1 MSPVESAVVSA
12 VVRGDGP
19 AGRQARRAAFYAPA
33 VTAVDADGVLD
44 HDGNVAVWDHI
55 LGGGVDGIVLM
66 GSTGEFFALRPQDKR
81 ALIDLA
87 VEHVRPRGELIVGTA
102 CLRVD
107 DTVEL
112 SRYALDAGAHA
123 VMVVSPYYFAL
134 DEASIVAYF
143 SEVARQVDGDVYLYN
158 FPARTGYDLSPEVT
172 RRLLRRHPNIVG
184 YKDTVLEVGHTR
196 RLLTE
201 LLPEFPDFRV
211 LAGFDENLHHVV
223 TSGGAG
229 AIGGLANLYPEVC
242 AAYARA
248 VESGDADAIA
258 TQQRKIDVLM
268 ELYALGTPFFPLLKE
283 GMVRR
288 GVALPRH
295 STPPHLP
302 PTPEQAEAL
311 AALMATVEAM

>member
-1 MSPVESAVVSA
+1 MSRVAGDSS
-12 VVRGDGP
+12 VR
-19 AGRQARRAAFYAPA
+19 QKTRRAAFYAPA

-44 HDGNVAVWDHI
+44 RDGNVAVWDHI

-87 VEHVRPRGELIVGTA
+87 VEHVPARGELIVGTA
-102 CLRVD
+102 CLRID

-112 SRYALDAGAHA
+112 SRYALEAGAHA
-123 VMVVSPYYFAL
+123 VMLVSPYYFAL
-134 DEASIVAYF
+134 DAASIEAYY
-143 SEVARQVDGDVYLYN
+143 SAVARQLDEDVYLYN

-172 RRLLRRHPNIVG
+172 RNLLRKHPNIVG

-229 AIGGLANLYPEVC
+229 AIGGLANLYPEIC

-248 VESGDADAIA
+248 VEGGDAGAIA
-258 TQQRKIDVLM
+258 AQQRKIDVLM

-288 GVALPRH
+288 GVALQRH

-302 PTPEQAEAL
+302 PSPEQADAL

>member
-1 MSPVESAVVSA
+1 MSTMPTSTTPTSTGARDARAV
-12 VVRGDGP
+12 
-19 AGRQARRAAFYAPA
+19 FLAPA
-33 VTAVDADGVLD
+33 VTAFDTDGRLD
-44 HDGNVAVWDHI
+44 REGNVAVWDHI

-66 GSTGEFFALRPQDKR
+66 GSTGEFFAMRPQDKR

-87 VEHVRPRGELIVGTA
+87 VQHVPARGELIVGTA

-107 DTVEL
+107 DTVDL

-123 VMVVSPYYFAL
+123 VMIVSPYYFAL
-134 DEASIVAYF
+134 GDASIEAYY
-143 SEVARQVDGDVYLYN
+143 SEVARQVDGDIYLYN

-172 RRLLRRHPNIVG
+172 RNLLRRHPNVVG
-184 YKDTVLEVGHTR
+184 YKDTVTDVGHTR

-229 AIGGLANLYPEVC
+229 AIGGLANLYPEIC
-242 AAYARA
+242 AAYAQA
-248 VESGDADAIA
+248 VRDGDVRAIA
-258 TQQRKIDVLM
+258 AQQRRIDVLM
-268 ELYALGTPFFPLLKE
+268 ELYTLGVPFFPLLKE

-288 GVALPRH
+288 GVRLERH
-295 STPPHLP
+295 CTPPHLP
-302 PTPEQAEAL
+302 ATPEQAEAL